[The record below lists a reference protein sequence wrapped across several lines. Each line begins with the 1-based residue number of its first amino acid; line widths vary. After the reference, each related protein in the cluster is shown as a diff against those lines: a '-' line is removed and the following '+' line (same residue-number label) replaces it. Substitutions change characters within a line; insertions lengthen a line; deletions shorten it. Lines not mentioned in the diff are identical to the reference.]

1 MKELDDLELIYL
13 NKMLGFG
20 QVLWDLTVFVDFQFL
35 KDLEIDVGGHR
46 IVDVET
52 IDGILEKLKK
62 QDKQVIKNSGGSC
75 ANVMS
80 NMAKLGSQTAF
91 CGKHGDD
98 VDGWKYMNILSNEGV
113 KTHSIVDK
121 ENSTGQLLS
130 LITPDKDRTFIVYR
144 GASEVLL
151 PDHVDK
157 ELLHMSDVV
166 HVEGYLIIN
175 SDEALWKIFEEANK
189 ITFDLA
195 AYAIIEN
202 TRPVLQKMMKKHPP
216 MILFSNLSEG
226 QAFTQKEKPEDI
238 LDAMLEFSENSV
250 LTLGKDGV
258 MIKKENGEEHFEAA
272 IKTDPLDT
280 TGAGD
285 SFSAGFLHEFLKN
298 CDIKKASQLGVR
310 TASAT
315 ITKVGARSFHP
326 RQLDEIIT

>member
-1 MKELDDLELIYL
+1 L
-13 NKMLGFG
+13 NKILGFG
-20 QVLWDLTVFVDFQFL
+20 QVLWDLSVFVDYQFIKKL
-35 KDLEIDVGGHR
+35 NIEVGGHR
-46 IVDVET
+46 IVDLET
-52 IDGILEKLKK
+52 INKILIKLKDQK
-62 QDKQVIKNSGGSC
+62 KEIIKNSGGSC

-98 VDGWKYMNILSNEGV
+98 ADGWKYMNILSNEGV

-151 PDHVDK
+151 PNLVDK

-189 ITFDLA
+189 VTFDLA

-216 MILFSNLSEG
+216 LILFSNLSEG
-226 QAFTQKEKPEDI
+226 QAFTQKENPEDI
-238 LDAMLEFSENSV
+238 LDAILEFSENTV
-250 LTLGKDGV
+250 LTLGEKGV
-258 MIKKENGEEHFEAA
+258 MIKKANGEQHFEPA
-272 IKTDPLDT
+272 IKTITMDT

-285 SFSAGFLHEFLKN
+285 SFSAGFLHEFFKN
-298 CDIKKASQLGVR
+298 CDIKKASKLGVR

-315 ITKVGARSFHP
+315 ISKLGARSFHP
-326 RQLDEIIT
+326 RQLKEIATQ

>member
-1 MKELDDLELIYL
+1 M
-13 NKMLGFG
+13 NKILGFG
-20 QVLWDLTVFVDFQFL
+20 QVLWDLSVFVDYQFIKEL
-35 KDLEIDVGGHR
+35 DIEVGGHR
-46 IVDVET
+46 IVDLET
-52 IDGILEKLKK
+52 INEILIKLKEQK
-62 QDKQVIKNSGGSC
+62 KEIIKNSGGSC

-98 VDGWKYMNILSNEGV
+98 ADGWKYMNILSNEGV

-151 PDHVDK
+151 PNLVDK

-189 ITFDLA
+189 VTFDLA

-216 MILFSNLSEG
+216 LILFSNLSEG
-226 QAFTQKEKPEDI
+226 QAFTQKENPEDI
-238 LDAMLEFSENSV
+238 LDAMLEFSENTV
-250 LTLGKDGV
+250 LTLGEKGV
-258 MIKKENGEEHFEAA
+258 MIKKANGEQHFESA
-272 IKTDPLDT
+272 IKTKTMDT

-285 SFSAGFLHEFLKN
+285 SFSAGFLHEFFKN
-298 CDIKKASQLGVR
+298 CDIKKASKLGVR

-315 ITKVGARSFHP
+315 ISKLGARSFHP
-326 RQLDEIIT
+326 RQLNKKDMQ

>member
-1 MKELDDLELIYL
+1 L
-13 NKMLGFG
+13 NKILGFG
-20 QVLWDLTVFVDFQFL
+20 QVLWDLSVFVDYQFIKEL
-35 KDLEIDVGGHR
+35 DIEVGGHR
-46 IVDVET
+46 IVDLET
-52 IDGILEKLKK
+52 INEILIKLKEQK
-62 QDKQVIKNSGGSC
+62 KEIIKNSGGSC

-98 VDGWKYMNILSNEGV
+98 ADGWKYMNILSNEGV

-151 PDHVDK
+151 PNLVDK

-189 ITFDLA
+189 VTFDLA

-216 MILFSNLSEG
+216 LILFSNLSEG
-226 QAFTQKEKPEDI
+226 QAFTQKENPEDI
-238 LDAMLEFSENSV
+238 LDAMLEFSENTV
-250 LTLGKDGV
+250 LTLGEKGV
-258 MIKKENGEEHFEAA
+258 MIKKTNGEQHFESA
-272 IKTDPLDT
+272 IKTKTMDT

-285 SFSAGFLHEFLKN
+285 SFSAGFLHEFFKN
-298 CDIKKASQLGVR
+298 CDIKKASKLGVR

-315 ITKVGARSFHP
+315 ISKLGARSFHP
-326 RQLDEIIT
+326 RQLNKKDMQ

>member
-1 MKELDDLELIYL
+1 M
-13 NKMLGFG
+13 NKILGFG
-20 QVLWDLTVFVDFQFL
+20 QVLWDLSVFVDYQFIKEL
-35 KDLEIDVGGHR
+35 DIEVGGHR
-46 IVDVET
+46 IVDLET
-52 IDGILEKLKK
+52 IKEILIKLKEQK
-62 QDKQVIKNSGGSC
+62 KEIIKNSGGSC

-98 VDGWKYMNILSNEGV
+98 ADGWKYMNILSNEGV

-151 PDHVDK
+151 PNLVDK
-157 ELLHMSDVV
+157 EMLHMSDVV

-216 MILFSNLSEG
+216 LILFSNLSEG
-226 QAFTQKEKPEDI
+226 QAFTQKENPEDI
-238 LDAMLEFSENSV
+238 LDAMLEFSENTV
-250 LTLGKDGV
+250 LTLGEKGV
-258 MIKKENGEEHFEAA
+258 MIKKANGEQHFEPA
-272 IKTDPLDT
+272 IKTDTMDT

-285 SFSAGFLHEFLKN
+285 SFSAGFLHEFFKN
-298 CDIKKASQLGVR
+298 CDIKKASKLGVR

-315 ITKVGARSFHP
+315 ISKLGARSFHP
-326 RQLDEIIT
+326 RQLNKKDMQ

>member
-1 MKELDDLELIYL
+1 M
-13 NKMLGFG
+13 NKILGFG
-20 QVLWDLTVFVDFQFL
+20 QVLWDLSVFVDYQFIEEL
-35 KDLEIDVGGHR
+35 DINVGGHR
-46 IVDVET
+46 IVEQET
-52 IDGILEKLKK
+52 INGILVKLKNQK
-62 QDKQVIKNSGGSC
+62 KEIIKNSGGSC

-98 VDGWKYMNILSNEGV
+98 ADGWKYMNILSNEGV

-151 PDHVDK
+151 PNFVEK
-157 ELLHMSDVV
+157 ELLHMSDIV
-166 HVEGYLIIN
+166 HIEGYLIVN
-175 SDEALWKIFEEANK
+175 SDEALLKIIEEANK

-202 TRPVLQKMMKKHPP
+202 TRPILQKMMKKHPP
-216 MILFSNLSEG
+216 LILFSNLSEG
-226 QAFTQKEKPEDI
+226 QVFTQKENPEDI
-238 LDAMLEFSENSV
+238 LDVMLEYSENSV
-250 LTLGKDGV
+250 LTLGEKGV
-258 MIKKENGEEHFEAA
+258 MIKKANGKQYFEPA
-272 IKTDPLDT
+272 IKTDTVDT

-285 SFSAGFLHEFLKN
+285 SFSAGFLHEFFKN
-298 CDIKKASQLGVR
+298 CDIEKASKLGVR

-315 ITKVGARSFHP
+315 ISKLGARSFHP
-326 RQLDEIIT
+326 RQLNKKDMQ

>member
-1 MKELDDLELIYL
+1 M
-13 NKMLGFG
+13 NKILGFG
-20 QVLWDLTVFVDFQFL
+20 QVLWDLSVFVDYHFIKEL
-35 KDLEIDVGGHR
+35 DIEVGGHR
-46 IVDVET
+46 IVDLET
-52 IDGILEKLKK
+52 INEILIKLKDQK
-62 QDKQVIKNSGGSC
+62 KEIIKNSGGSC

-98 VDGWKYMNILSNEGV
+98 ADGWKYMNILSNEGV

-151 PDHVDK
+151 PNLVDK

-189 ITFDLA
+189 VTFDLA

-216 MILFSNLSEG
+216 LILFSNLSEG
-226 QAFTQKEKPEDI
+226 QAFTQKENPEDI
-238 LDAMLEFSENSV
+238 LDAMLEFSENTV
-250 LTLGKDGV
+250 LTLGEKGV
-258 MIKKENGEEHFEAA
+258 MIKKTNGEQHFESA
-272 IKTDPLDT
+272 IKTKTMDT

-285 SFSAGFLHEFLKN
+285 SFSAGFLHEFFKN
-298 CDIKKASQLGVR
+298 CDIKKASKLGVR

-315 ITKVGARSFHP
+315 ISKLGARSFHP
-326 RQLDEIIT
+326 RQLNKKDMQ

>member
-1 MKELDDLELIYL
+1 M
-13 NKMLGFG
+13 NKILGLG
-20 QVLWDLTVFVDFQFL
+20 QVLWDLSVFVDNQFL
-35 KDLEIDVGGHR
+35 KELEIGVGGHR
-46 IVDVET
+46 IVDAEI
-52 IDGILEKLKK
+52 IDSILEKLKNQK
-62 QDKQVIKNSGGSC
+62 KEIIKNSGGSC

-98 VDGWKYMNILSNEGV
+98 ADGWKYMNILSNEGV

-144 GASEVLL
+144 GASEVLP
-151 PDHVDK
+151 PDLVDK

-175 SDEALWKIFEEANK
+175 SDDALWKIFEEANK

-226 QAFTQKEKPEDI
+226 KAFTQKEKPEDI
-238 LDAMLEFSENSV
+238 LDVMLKFSENSV
-250 LTLGKDGV
+250 LTLGEKGV
-258 MIKKENGEEHFEAA
+258 IIKKENGEQHFESA
-272 IKTDPLDT
+272 IKTEPLDT

-298 CDIKKASQLGVR
+298 CDVEKASKLGVR

-315 ITKVGARSFHP
+315 IRKLGARSFHP
-326 RQLDEIIT
+326 RQLNKKGMQ

>member
-1 MKELDDLELIYL
+1 L
-13 NKMLGFG
+13 NKILGFG
-20 QVLWDLTVFVDFQFL
+20 QVLWDLSVFVDYQFIKEL
-35 KDLEIDVGGHR
+35 DIEVGGHR
-46 IVDVET
+46 IVDLET
-52 IDGILEKLKK
+52 INEILIKLKEQK
-62 QDKQVIKNSGGSC
+62 KEIIKNSGGSC

-98 VDGWKYMNILSNEGV
+98 ADGWKYMNILSNEGV

-151 PDHVDK
+151 PNLVDK

-189 ITFDLA
+189 VTFDLA

-216 MILFSNLSEG
+216 LILFSNLSEG
-226 QAFTQKEKPEDI
+226 QAFTQKENPEDI
-238 LDAMLEFSENSV
+238 LDAMLEFSENTV
-250 LTLGKDGV
+250 LTLGEKGV
-258 MIKKENGEEHFEAA
+258 MIKKANGEQHFESA
-272 IKTDPLDT
+272 IKTKTMDT

-285 SFSAGFLHEFLKN
+285 SFSAGFLHEFFKN
-298 CDIKKASQLGVR
+298 CDIKKASKLGVR

-315 ITKVGARSFHP
+315 ISKLGARSFHP
-326 RQLDEIIT
+326 RQLNKKDMQ